1 MDKLHYFFR
10 KSIGQN
16 NFATFGKLHL
26 IILSIALLVSMFII
40 IRKEESRVFEL
51 FVGIVLLIQQVILYF
66 WYFKE
71 NYHPLQ
77 EGLPLFHCRVAIITL
92 LIGLIFK
99 KDFMA
104 KMGSYWGIFGSISA
118 MLFPALDPFSF
129 PHITQFS
136 YFIGHVFLLWGSIYL
151 LFVKNVGMNKYEFK
165 KIVIITNIYH
175 ALIFILN
182 NIIGSNYAFMSTS
195 PIGIG
200 NNLNPYLYGLI
211 VMMIFNIILSLE
223 YIIINKKQDKELEEC
238 YDVEVL
244 NT

>member
-16 NFATFGKLHL
+16 HFATFGKLHL
-26 IILSIALLVSMFII
+26 IILSIALVVSMFII
-40 IRKEESRVFEL
+40 IKKKESRIFEL
-51 FVGIVLLIQQVILYF
+51 CVGIVLLIQQVILYF

-92 LIGLIFK
+92 LIGLILK

-136 YFIGHVFLLWGSIYL
+136 YFIGHIFLLWGSIYL
-151 LFVKNVGMNKYEFK
+151 LFVKNIGMNKYELK

-175 ALIFILN
+175 PLIFILN
-182 NIIGSNYAFMSTS
+182 HIIGSNYAFMSSS

-211 VMMIFNIILSLE
+211 VMMIFNIILILE
-223 YIIINKKQDKELEEC
+223 YIIINKNQDKDLKEC
-238 YDVEVL
+238 YDVEAI

>member
-1 MDKLHYFFR
+1 M
-10 KSIGQN
+10 
-16 NFATFGKLHL
+16 
-26 IILSIALLVSMFII
+26 
-40 IRKEESRVFEL
+40 
-51 FVGIVLLIQQVILYF
+51 
-66 WYFKE
+66 
-71 NYHPLQ
+71 
-77 EGLPLFHCRVAIITL
+77 
-92 LIGLIFK
+92 
-99 KDFMA
+99 
-104 KMGSYWGIFGSISA
+104 
-118 MLFPALDPFSF
+118 
-129 PHITQFS
+129 
-136 YFIGHVFLLWGSIYL
+136 FLLWGSIYL

-175 ALIFILN
+175 SLIFILN
-182 NIIGSNYAFMSTS
+182 HIIGSNYAFMSTS